1 MGQLN
6 TRVEDRYFIQKV
18 KLGEGAFG
26 TVWRA
31 IDRQMQEVVAIKQLD
46 KNKMLAR
53 RVQREDLE
61 REVCVMTLCMGPNL
75 LRLLNT
81 FEDDIN
87 FFMALEYCDGGDFGD
102 KLRERSLECPES
114 EAASWMRDIINAIEA
129 LHAAQVCHR
138 DVKPDN
144 FMVSGTTLKLADFG
158 LSCFLPPTKV
168 LYEKCGTPAYM
179 APELHQLPGNSR
191 GYSLPVDMW
200 ATGVILYMIM
210 NGGRQPFVVAG
221 GQVDQRALLEG
232 RLDFGNEN
240 LLNMSMLGFNN
251 RFSDA
256 ARHLCKGL
264 VDVHSEVRMTAAEA
278 LQHPWMIGDHDPPGR
293 WLRRNSS
300 VARAVTPPPCAQDN
314 NVWGGQRSGQVT
326 PARRASS
333 RCNIRWDTP
342 RMSHRGGPHCLN
354 DSLDEGLRSSVTC
367 CRSPPHPNQRT
378 ITPCRRLPVFI
389 APEVGAHVSYFG
401 AH

>member
-6 TRVEDRYFIQKV
+6 ARIEDRYFIQKV

-81 FEDDIN
+81 FEDDAN

-144 FMVSGTTLKLADFG
+144 FMVAGTILKLADFG

-168 LYEKCGTPAYM
+168 LHEKCGTPAYM

-210 NGGRQPFVVAG
+210 NGGRQPFVAAG

-240 LLNMSMLGFNN
+240 LLNMSMLGFNS

-256 ARHLCKGL
+256 ARQLCKGL

-278 LQHPWMIGDHDPPGR
+278 LQHPWMTGDHDTAGR
-293 WLRRNSS
+293 WLRRTSS
-300 VARAVTPPPCAQDN
+300 SAARTITPPPCARDSL
-314 NVWGGQRSGQVT
+314 GRMGQVT
-326 PARRASS
+326 PGRRTSS
-333 RCNIRWDTP
+333 RCNNIRWDTP
-342 RMSHRGGPHCLN
+342 RMSSRAGPHCLN
-354 DSLDEGLRSSVTC
+354 DALEEGLRSTC
-367 CRSPPHPNQRT
+367 CRSPPHPM
-378 ITPCRRLPVFI
+378 TPCHRLPVFI
-389 APEVGAHVSYFG
+389 APEVGGHVSYFG

>member
-168 LYEKCGTPAYM
+168 LHEKCGTPAYM

-210 NGGRQPFVVAG
+210 NGGRQPFVIAG

-240 LLNMSMLGFNN
+240 LLNMSMLGFNS

-278 LQHPWMIGDHDPPGR
+278 LQHPWMTGDHDPPGR

-300 VARAVTPPPCAQDN
+300 AARAITPPPCAQDN
-314 NVWGGQRSGQVT
+314 NVWGQRSGPLT
-326 PARRASS
+326 PGRRASS

-342 RMSHRGGPHCLN
+342 RMSNRSGPLCLN

-367 CRSPPHPNQRT
+367 CRSPPHPNQRAM
-378 ITPCRRLPVFI
+378 TPCRRVPVFI
-389 APEVGAHVSYFG
+389 APEIGAHVSYFG
-401 AH
+401 PH

>member
-6 TRVEDRYFIQKV
+6 AKVEDRYFIQKV

-46 KNKMLAR
+46 KNRMLAR

-61 REVCVMTLCMGPNL
+61 REVCVMSLCMGPNL
-75 LRLLNT
+75 IRLLNT
-81 FEDDIN
+81 FEDDAN

-102 KLRERSLECPES
+102 KLRERSLECPEG

-144 FMVSGTTLKLADFG
+144 FMVAGTTLKLADFG

-168 LYEKCGTPAYM
+168 LHEKCGTPAYM
-179 APELHQLPGNSR
+179 APELMQLPGNSR

-200 ATGVILYMIM
+200 AAGVILYMIM
-210 NGGRQPFVVAG
+210 NGGRQPFVLPG
-221 GQVDQRALLEG
+221 GQVDTRSLLEG

-240 LLNMSMLGFNN
+240 LLNMSMLGFNA

-256 ARHLCKGL
+256 ARQICKGL
-264 VDVHSEVRMTAAEA
+264 VEVHSEVRMTAAEA
-278 LQHPWMIGDHDPPGR
+278 LQHPWMTGDHDAGR
-293 WLRRNSS
+293 WMRKTSS
-300 VARAVTPPPCAQDN
+300 AARAITPPPCAQDN
-314 NVWGGQRSGQVT
+314 SVWGQRSAQIT
-326 PARRASS
+326 PRRRSSS

-342 RMSHRGGPHCLN
+342 RMSMSGPQCLG

-367 CRSPPHPNQRT
+367 CRSPPHLSQRRP
-378 ITPCRRLPVFI
+378 ITPLRRVPVFI
-389 APEVGAHVSYFG
+389 APEAGAHVSYFG